1 MLTALRITPD
11 GDGFRVID
19 GGRRLAAALK
29 TGVDEVPYD
38 LVAERAG
45 DEAGQYLDMINTNRH
60 RNPLTVLE
68 EADALFA
75 AHQAGARKTRL
86 RKATGL
92 NAAAVSHA
100 LAAARLVEGTRERV
114 SGAGG
119 AADPGP
125 VRGPGRIRRR

>member
-1 MLTALRITPD
+1 MP
-11 GDGFRVID
+11 
-19 GGRRLAAALK
+19 
-29 TGVDEVPYD
+29 
-38 LVAERAG
+38 ERAG

-92 NAAAVSHA
+92 TPAAVSDA
-100 LAAARLVEGTRERV
+100 AGRRAAR
-114 SGAGG
+114 
-119 AADPGP
+119 
-125 VRGPGRIRRR
+125 RGHPRQGRPSWRSS